1 MKKNIHPYYQS
12 KINIYTNGS
21 TYLPSVPLLVKD
33 LMGDQVSGLA
43 TNPKASFLST
53 VQTKLKK
60 SNFHI
65 GSLGNHFFRMESIT
79 VFSSDVWLEK
89 KDKRF
94 WQLLESD
101 IYSNPIW
108 SGKRKSHLNED
119 SLNQVSK
126 FRKRYTSF

>member
-33 LMGDQVSGLA
+33 LMGDQVSGLV

-60 SNFHI
+60 SKI
-65 GSLGNHFFRMESIT
+65 RG
-79 VFSSDVWLEK
+79 
-89 KDKRF
+89 RF
-94 WQLLESD
+94 
-101 IYSNPIW
+101 
-108 SGKRKSHLNED
+108 K
-119 SLNQVSK
+119 
-126 FRKRYTSF
+126 

>member
-33 LMGDQVSGLA
+33 LMGDQVSGLV

-65 GSLGNHFFRMESIT
+65 GSLGNRFFRMESIT

-94 WQLLESD
+94 
-101 IYSNPIW
+101 
-108 SGKRKSHLNED
+108 
-119 SLNQVSK
+119 
-126 FRKRYTSF
+126 